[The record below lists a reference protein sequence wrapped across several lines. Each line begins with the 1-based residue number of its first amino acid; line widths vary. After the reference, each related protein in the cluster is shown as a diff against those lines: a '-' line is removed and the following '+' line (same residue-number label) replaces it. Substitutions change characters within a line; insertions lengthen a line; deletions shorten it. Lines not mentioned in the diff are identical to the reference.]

1 MKNTAPAPRP
11 LEGLMVLELGTMIT
25 APLAGMVLA
34 HAGADVIKVEHPK
47 GGDPFR
53 SFRGGLYSPNFMAY
67 NLGKRGVK
75 LNLQNE
81 AGRAAFRKLLARA
94 DVLVENYRP
103 GVLARLGFGADEI
116 SKAYPRLIHCSVT
129 GFGTTGPYSGRPA
142 FDTIGLALSGIAAS
156 QLNPQDPQV
165 MGPTIS
171 DYITG
176 MYATYGILSA
186 LHERHR
192 TGTGRKVEVNLLECS
207 IAVMADYVATYT
219 QRGITSK
226 PLTRTA
232 ASQAFAFRCADGKL
246 LAVHLSRHE
255 KFWTSLI
262 TAIGRKDLD
271 RLEKFSTRQ
280 NRIENYLELRK
291 ILGEVFITQPRMHWM
306 GLLETNDV
314 PFAPVNDTAEV
325 FEDPQVKHLDPLCT
339 VTHPTEGQVVG
350 LRNPVRFDGARP
362 DISAAP
368 TLGEHNRS
376 VLADIGYSEEDILEL
391 EKLDAI

>member
-1 MKNTAPAPRP
+1 MNDTAQAPRP

-53 SFRGGLYSPNFMAY
+53 SFRGGLYSPNFMAF

-75 LNLQNE
+75 LNLQTE
-81 AGRAAFRKLLARA
+81 AGRTAFRKLLARA

-103 GVLARLGFGADEI
+103 GVLKRLGFGADEI
-116 SKAYPRLIHCSVT
+116 RKAYPRLIHCSVT
-129 GFGTTGPYSGRPA
+129 GFGATGPYSGRPA

-156 QLNPQDPQV
+156 QLNPDDPQV

-176 MYATYGILSA
+176 MYASFGILSA

-192 TGTGRKVEVNLLECS
+192 TGLGRRVEVNLLECS

-232 ASQAFAFRCADGKL
+232 ASQAFAFRCADEKL

-262 TAIGRKDLD
+262 TAIGRQDLD
-271 RLEKFSTRQ
+271 GMEKFATRQ
-280 NRIENYLELRK
+280 SRIDNYLELRS
-291 ILGEVFITQPRMHWM
+291 ILGAVFITQTRMHWM
-306 GLLETNDV
+306 ALLEANDV

-325 FEDPQVKHLDPLCT
+325 FEDPQVKYLDPLCT
-339 VTHPTEGQVVG
+339 VTHPTEGKVTG
-350 LRNPVRFDGARP
+350 LRSPILFDGARS
-362 DISAAP
+362 DIIAAP

-376 VLADIGYSEEDILEL
+376 VLADIGYTEEEILAL
-391 EKLDAI
+391 EKSAAT